1 MEQRSDHGDFV
12 RIVTAWLQLAVI
24 IVGGFLAVLH
34 FDRRITHLEDHLE
47 EISRQAERM
56 EHRLELLEQRQR

>member
-34 FDRRITHLEDHLE
+34 LDRRITHLEDHLE
-47 EISRQAERM
+47 EIYRQNGTI
-56 EHRLELLEQRQR
+56 EHRLEMLEQRQR

>member
-1 MEQRSDHGDFV
+1 MEQPSDHGDFV

-34 FDRRITHLEDHLE
+34 LDRRITHLEDRLE
-47 EISRQAERM
+47 EIYRQAEKL
-56 EHRLELLEQRQR
+56 EHRLEMLEQMPR